1 MREFI
6 NDNLLENVVGGA
18 STGPMEPAGKGLK
31 WYQIKPNETLIG
43 IAEKCGTDYKY
54 LAEINSIPD
63 PNLIRAGKWIKV
75 PA

>member
-1 MREFI
+1 MSEFV
-6 NDNLLENVVGGA
+6 NDNLLEDVVGGA
-18 STGPMEPAGKGLK
+18 KQPTEPAGRGLK

-43 IAEKCGTDYKY
+43 IAKKCGTDYKY
-54 LAEINSIPD
+54 LARLNNIPD